1 MELYLDRLP
10 RAAEKAAGAAWK
22 AVKAAARRTVWSVG
36 TALREAAETA
46 VTWVFAGGMK
56 LGLWTLP
63 TVKDKNGRVRATQ
76 RLCDLIMWTGIVV
89 TSALMG
95 LLIVKVLIWRGVL

>member
-1 MELYLDRLP
+1 M
-10 RAAEKAAGAAWK
+10 A
-22 AVKAAARRTVWSVG
+22 WSVG

-89 TSALMG
+89 TSALTG
-95 LLIVKVLIWRGVL
+95 LLIVKVLIGAAYSEGRRVEHAAEVRKRQLQGRAL